1 MKARLVFF
9 LHCVLSEGGSITK
22 LLQRYGP
29 FDERIV
35 ISYSKQVLQGVAYLH
50 QNQVI
55 HRDIKGQPSLSLAK
69 GYEGF
74 EEGGLYQ
81 KKQLVAG
88 IASVSIMKLAYDV
101 KENLIPPSLLY
112 FPLSCHIP
120 LKLMGLQGNLEVLV
134 FTSV

>member
-1 MKARLVFF
+1 MFVDQFEKHTSMNFGNFIVCINFFYENNSYYIIISSNSLKARLVFF

-55 HRDIKGQPSLSLAK
+55 HRDIKGQPC
-69 GYEGF
+69 
-74 EEGGLYQ
+74 
-81 KKQLVAG
+81 
-88 IASVSIMKLAYDV
+88 
-101 KENLIPPSLLY
+101 P
-112 FPLSCHIP
+112 
-120 LKLMGLQGNLEVLV
+120 
-134 FTSV
+134 